1 MNNQTKIKGYL
12 LLFMIA
18 SSLYISL
25 VGQGYTATKVAA
37 PNPAKEYP
45 QDNLMV
51 IDMNNLPGTQIK
63 SMGKEELQQ
72 FLEDQGFRRLNNKS
86 LVDLRRIWLGFMY
99 EDFFY
104 TMHKKTDL
112 PISVIYAFFIIEATN
127 NGIES
132 RLMEKALNPGG
143 IKYRGT
149 GKKINAM
156 DDCYKNGK
164 KDSLRLPGIHLLQCH
179 GARLGR
185 CIKLAKVQELQKV
198 YVSKVQ
204 QRHECKADSRCYL

>member
-1 MNNQTKIKGYL
+1 MNKQTKIKGYL
-12 LLFMIA
+12 LLFLII
-18 SSLYISL
+18 SSIFISL

-127 NGIES
+127 AGIES

-164 KDSLRLPGIHLLQCH
+164 KIPCAFQAYTSYNAMVQGWADVLNST
-179 GARLGR
+179 
-185 CIKLAKVQELQKV
+185 KVQELQKV

>member
-1 MNNQTKIKGYL
+1 MNKQTKIKGYL
-12 LLFMIA
+12 LLFLII
-18 SSLYISL
+18 SSIFISL

-112 PISVIYAFFIIEATN
+112 AY
-127 NGIES
+127 
-132 RLMEKALNPGG
+132 
-143 IKYRGT
+143 
-149 GKKINAM
+149 
-156 DDCYKNGK
+156 
-164 KDSLRLPGIHLLQCH
+164 LR
-179 GARLGR
+179 
-185 CIKLAKVQELQKV
+185 
-198 YVSKVQ
+198 
-204 QRHECKADSRCYL
+204 YLCFLYH